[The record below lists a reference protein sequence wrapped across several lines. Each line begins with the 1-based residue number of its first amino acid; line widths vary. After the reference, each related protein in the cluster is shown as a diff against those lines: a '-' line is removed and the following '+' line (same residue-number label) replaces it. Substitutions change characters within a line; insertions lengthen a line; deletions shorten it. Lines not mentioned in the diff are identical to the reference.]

1 MRRDPGRRRR
11 ERSWEISPQEAAPKE
26 TRSPKRFQ
34 GGGGTFHGDAGGG
47 VGGERGTSDIPGS
60 PGPPPPQGGGR
71 EEGTEPTGKAK
82 PGKRC
87 SENKARRS
95 RADTDTDTQAQEQE
109 RKGRRHSLGPPR
121 EKQKNSTWVETVT
134 KSKDD
139 KHKLARPRPAPAAA
153 AGDGPGST
161 PPGRTTPG
169 TADAPAASVRPPG
182 PRGAGDAGR
191 RGHGD
196 RPAAGRPGDPT
207 RTRAEPTG
215 AGCGARR
222 GGLVGGS
229 GRATGAPPPSA
240 SSSTRRRRRTG
251 GGETDDGSGPRH
263 AREARRTG
271 ARPRGAADGEE
282 RTEAGGQTDG
292 RTERGTDG
300 VQPPEAE
307 ATEPAA
313 EAGWPRA
320 TARATAQNGRGGGE
334 RAGRQGAPRDLT
346 ARGLPAQGR
355 SRGTPGTED
364 WRHHPLLPSR
374 GSRPPPPT
382 HTHGRSRPGRTLSRR
397 APAAP
402 HGPHARNPACLCN
415 QGSPPPLPQGPE
427 GTAPP
432 GDATG
437 RRTPGDDTHVRRGR
451 LGPGQGEGARAAAR
465 AGRGGKTG
473 SGGEGPASTHGRGR
487 GAGAR
492 VPPGEPEN
500 TGDAAGPPGKPARD
514 PTATH
519 TRGRS
524 RDARDAGQPPPP
536 AERAPRPGPAARS
549 DPEARHPGDTLSSEA
564 AQTVTARRHRLR
576 LGGEGGR
583 DRQAPPRHGCGD
595 WGKPGPDRPGVAP
608 PLPPPSPWART
619 TGAGRARARRTR
631 NGSPHRSPDTP
642 SGARRDPPPT
652 RRGEARAAVGKER
665 QHGPT
670 AGPAHPSPPPAEGR
684 RGKSSPPTCSGSRHG
699 GHCALGRGGGWGV
712 RYPKAPS
719 RIAREGFLTE
729 GAPSLTRASLFQ
741 AHGGAP
747 RAAQA
752 LSRAGGVCGTAKP
765 TTHTGGVC
773 TARAGAEPAPRPPQG
788 PSSVSLHDE
797 GEQGRTPAPLSYR
810 LDPPQRE
817 PTHGTHSPPR
827 RGPEEDTG
835 LRETTPPLG
844 LRHLRDNLERS
855 RGTTEEQPRGTLT
868 HPRGARERGSGT
880 ALPTAGEAKREH
892 LLCQEDQRAPAG

>member
-1 MRRDPGRRRR
+1 MGFNGYPRLPAINQVGERARGAGRAGSGRGVEGGPGRHAR
-11 ERSWEISPQEAAPKE
+11 
-26 TRSPKRFQ
+26 
-34 GGGGTFHGDAGGG
+34 AGGPARRG
-47 VGGERGTSDIPGS
+47 SGDEEGPGNPTDRPAERTTGLPA
-60 PGPPPPQGGGR
+60 PPP
-71 EEGTEPTGKAK
+71 A
-82 PGKRC
+82 
-87 SENKARRS
+87 
-95 RADTDTDTQAQEQE
+95 
-109 RKGRRHSLGPPR
+109 
-121 EKQKNSTWVETVT
+121 
-134 KSKDD
+134 
-139 KHKLARPRPAPAAA
+139 ARPRPAPAAA

-215 AGCGARR
+215 SGCGARR

-229 GRATGAPPPSA
+229 GRATGAPPPPA

-313 EAGWPRA
+313 EAGWRAPPRGRRLKTA
-320 TARATAQNGRGGGE
+320 GGAGGSEPAARAHRGISPPEASQHRGG
-334 RAGRQGAPRDLT
+334 
-346 ARGLPAQGR
+346 
-355 SRGTPGTED
+355 
-364 WRHHPLLPSR
+364 
-374 GSRPPPPT
+374 
-382 HTHGRSRPGRTLSRR
+382 
-397 APAAP
+397 PAAHP
-402 HGPHARNPACLCN
+402 
-415 QGSPPPLPQGPE
+415 
-427 GTAPP
+427 
-432 GDATG
+432 G
-437 RRTPGDDTHVRRGR
+437 RRTGGTRGHCSARGRHRPTDAGGRHPREARPARSRARRGSA
-451 LGPGQGEGARAAAR
+451 GGGARGTR
-465 AGRGGKTG
+465 REDRQRRGGA
-473 SGGEGPASTHGRGR
+473 GEHARQRPRGR
-487 GAGAR
+487 GAGAAR
-492 VPPGEPEN
+492 GTGKHRGRGRATGKTSAGSHRHPHTGAVPRRPGRRPAPA
-500 TGDAAGPPGKPARD
+500 TRGAGP
-514 PTATH
+514 T
-519 TRGRS
+519 TRPRRQGR
-524 RDARDAGQPPPP
+524 
-536 AERAPRPGPAARS
+536 RAVPRPS
-549 DPEARHPGDTLSSEA
+549 SSVHPPIRPRRIRLPSSLTPRLDIPGTRSSEA

-670 AGPAHPSPPPAEGR
+670 AGPAHPSPPSRGGQEGEVFSAHVLWQSPRWPLRTREGR
-684 RGKSSPPTCSGSRHG
+684 RLG
-699 GHCALGRGGGWGV
+699 G
-712 RYPKAPS
+712 P
-719 RIAREGFLTE
+719 
-729 GAPSLTRASLFQ
+729 